1 MPFGEAMMICRNSSA
16 LVIVVLVSIGM
27 FWSRPASVPTG
38 AIEFADATAD
48 VTWSMPMPSAASASG
63 LTSARTANF
72 WAPKTCTSPTPSI
85 VESAGAMTCSAK
97 SSSLGREIEA
107 LCIAT
112 SITGASAGLT
122 LR

>member
-1 MPFGEAMMICRNSSA
+1 MF
-16 LVIVVLVSIGM
+16 VSIGM
-27 FWSRPASVPTG
+27 FWLWPASVPTG

-85 VESAGAMTCSAK
+85 VESAGSDDL
-97 SSSLGREIEA
+97 LGEVVELGQGQGGA
-107 LCIAT
+107 LHRDQHDR
-112 SITGASAGLT
+112 SVGRVD